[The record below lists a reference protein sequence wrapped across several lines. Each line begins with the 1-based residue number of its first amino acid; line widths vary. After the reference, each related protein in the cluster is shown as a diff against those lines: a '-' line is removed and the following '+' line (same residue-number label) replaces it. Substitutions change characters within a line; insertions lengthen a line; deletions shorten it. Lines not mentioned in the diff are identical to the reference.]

1 MSRYILLIL
10 ALCCL
15 ESAVAETVYVKDLL
29 FVPLRGGQSTEYKI
43 LHRGIRSG
51 TALELLEVN
60 DETGY
65 SRIRMEDGLEG
76 WVKSQYLSEEPIA
89 RHQLNGLKQQI
100 SELQQD
106 AENNRQNNAQLEE
119 QVNSLN
125 RINQEL
131 KRSGVEL
138 TSELNRI
145 TELSGKAIQIDK
157 NNLHLTEENRALL
170 DELDTLTVINKNL
183 EDDSDQQ
190 WFLKGAGTILL
201 GLLFGIWVGRQIYF
215 SKQDGGWS

>member
-201 GLLFGIWVGRQIYF
+201 GLLFGIWVGRQIYL

>member
-65 SRIRMEDGLEG
+65 SRIRMQNGLEG